1 MAPGTA
7 NLPPGRSRTYMGR
20 ATPTEISM
28 TSKTLSLYDIRLRSL
43 ALLALVVLLWP
54 VSQAFAADEPDLIFR
69 RSTVFKWI
77 SPNDKLATYGV
88 DDPEV
93 DGVAC
98 HFTVPEKGG
107 FTGWI
112 GLAEQV
118 SDISLA
124 CRQIGPIHF
133 KDKMEQGDDMFRQR
147 RSLFFK
153 KMQIVR
159 GCDAKRNVL
168 VYMVYSDKLIDGSPK
183 NSTSSVPIMPWG
195 SADSTIQ
202 KCGDFIQ

>member
-1 MAPGTA
+1 MAG
-7 NLPPGRSRTYMGR
+7 N
-20 ATPTEISM
+20 
-28 TSKTLSLYDIRLRSL
+28 IRNRFGILVAL
-43 ALLALVVLLWP
+43 AAA
-54 VSQAFAADEPDLIFR
+54 AFTIVPAQGAEEPDLIFK
-69 RSTVFKWI
+69 RSTVFKWL
-77 SPNDKLATYGV
+77 SPNDKLATYGL

-107 FTGWI
+107 FKGWV
-112 GLAEQV
+112 GLAEEV

-124 CRQIGPIHF
+124 CRQIGPIRF
-133 KDKMEQGDDMFRQR
+133 KAKFEQGDDVFRQR

-168 VYMVYSDKLIDGSPK
+168 VYMVYSDRIIEGSPK
-183 NSTSSVPIMPWG
+183 NSTSSVPVMPWG
-195 SADSTIQ
+195 QTDQ
-202 KCGDFIQ
+202 VQRCGDFVEK

>member
-1 MAPGTA
+1 MM
-7 NLPPGRSRTYMGR
+7 RTSDSGHQGDIFMPFQTGS
-20 ATPTEISM
+20 EC
-28 TSKTLSLYDIRLRSL
+28 DIRRILWVLASL
-43 ALLALVVLLWP
+43 ALALSFASP
-54 VSQAFAADEPDLIFR
+54 AFAFADDEPDLIFR
-69 RSTVFKWI
+69 RSTVFKLL

-93 DGVAC
+93 EGVAC

-107 FTGWI
+107 LTGWL

-133 KDKMEQGDDMFRQR
+133 RDKMEQGDDMFRQR

-159 GCDAKRNVL
+159 GCDVKRNVL
-168 VYMVYSDKLIDGSPK
+168 VYMVYSDKLIEGSPK

-195 SADSTIQ
+195 TGDSVVQ
-202 KCGDFIQ
+202 KCGDFIH